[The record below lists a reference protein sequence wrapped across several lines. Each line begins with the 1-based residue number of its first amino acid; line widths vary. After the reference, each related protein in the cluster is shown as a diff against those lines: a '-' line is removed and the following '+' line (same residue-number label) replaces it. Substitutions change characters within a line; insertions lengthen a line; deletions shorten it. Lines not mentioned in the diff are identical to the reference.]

1 MHFFCRNF
9 VDKKESYMNFKAAL
23 FDLDGVVFDTE
34 TQYTKFWGEQGRR
47 YHPEMPDFHN
57 RIKGMTLVQ
66 IYDQYFAGQ
75 TEVQHTISQALN
87 DFEAHMSY
95 DYIAGAHDYVVSL
108 RQQGIK
114 TAVVT
119 SSNLA
124 KMSQVYRQ
132 HPDFK
137 SLFNAVLTSENI
149 RRSKPAPDGYL
160 QAAELLGEAPA
171 DCVGFEDSV
180 NGMRSIKA
188 AGIYLVGLVTT
199 NPREVVAQYADVMI
213 DDFTHGVDIKQ

>member
-1 MHFFCRNF
+1 M
-9 VDKKESYMNFKAAL
+9 KFKAAL

-47 YHPEMPDFHN
+47 YLPEMPDFHN

-75 TEVQHTISQALN
+75 IEVQQAITQALN
-87 DFEAHMSY
+87 DFEANMSY
-95 DYIAGAHDYVVSL
+95 DYIPGAHDYVVSL
-108 RQQGIK
+108 RRQGVK

-124 KMSQVYRQ
+124 KMAQVYRQ

-137 SLFNAVLTSENI
+137 SLFNAVLTSEDI

-160 QAAELLGEAPA
+160 QAAEVLGVAPS

-180 NGMRSIKA
+180 NGMRSVRA
-188 AGIYLVGLVTT
+188 AGICLVGLVTT
-199 NPREVVAQYADVMI
+199 NPRDVVAQYADVMI